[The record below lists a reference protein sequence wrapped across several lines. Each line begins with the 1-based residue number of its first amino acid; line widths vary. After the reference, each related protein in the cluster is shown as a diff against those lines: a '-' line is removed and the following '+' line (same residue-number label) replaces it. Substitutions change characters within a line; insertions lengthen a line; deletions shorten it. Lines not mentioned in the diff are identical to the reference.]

1 MNIETRLVDS
11 GQYETHLA
19 RAGQGIPTLFLHGSG
34 PGATGLSNWSL
45 ACEALSD
52 DYDLLIPDLVGY
64 GGSSHPRPAPA
75 GIRQWM
81 RTWIDQMLS
90 LLDQLQLDRV
100 HLVGNS
106 LGGAIAL
113 NLLMEAP
120 HRFGKAILMGP
131 AGSPIRITPE
141 LDRIWGFYDD
151 PTAAVM
157 KNHMRWFT
165 HDEGFIAHR
174 IDDIVRMRLEAAMRA
189 QVRESYEQIFPAP
202 RQRHL
207 DDLIVPP
214 SALRRISNEVL
225 IVHGRDD
232 AVVPYECSNYLLNHL
247 PNAQL
252 HVVSRCNHWT
262 QIERADVFH
271 GLLRHFLGQP

>member
-1 MNIETRLVDS
+1 MSKENQSIKT
-11 GQYETHLA
+11 GKHETHLTRTGKGA
-19 RAGQGIPTLFLHGSG
+19 PILFLHGSG
-34 PGATGLSNWSL
+34 PGATGMSNWSL
-45 ACEALSD
+45 ASEELAKE
-52 DYDLLIPDLVGY
+52 YDLLIPDLVGY
-64 GGSSHPRPAPA
+64 GASSHPRTPPG

-81 RTWIDQMLS
+81 RLWIDQMCS

-120 HRFGKAILMGP
+120 HRFGKVLLMGP
-131 AGSPIRITPE
+131 AGSPIRLTPE

-151 PTAAVM
+151 PTPAVM
-157 KNHMRWFT
+157 KNHMRWFA
-165 HDEGFIAHR
+165 HDESFIAQR
-174 IDDIVRMRLEAAMRA
+174 IDDVVRMRLAAAMQPEVRA
-189 QVRESYEQIFPAP
+189 SYEGLFPAP

-207 DDLIVPP
+207 DDLIVPS

-232 AVVPYECSNYLLNHL
+232 SVVPYENSTYLLNHL
-247 PNAQL
+247 PYAQL
-252 HVVSRCNHWT
+252 HVIGRCNHWT
-262 QIERADVFH
+262 QIEKAEIFH
-271 GLLRHFLGQP
+271 ALLRNFFG